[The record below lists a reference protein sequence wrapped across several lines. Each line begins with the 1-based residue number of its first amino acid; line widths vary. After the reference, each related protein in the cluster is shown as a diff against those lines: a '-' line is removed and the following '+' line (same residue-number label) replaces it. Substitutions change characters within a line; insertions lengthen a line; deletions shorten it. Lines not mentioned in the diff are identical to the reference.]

1 MTEQFYMIE
10 QQLPT
15 GKWQQLSSGI
25 FDIEDARLSLEDIR
39 TEHPSQKFQLVKITS
54 TLEVIDA

>member
-39 TEHPSQKFQLVKITS
+39 TEHPSQKFQLVKSTS